1 VVDGESVLAEAAE
14 SYRDA
19 LGERLIAAY
28 ALGSLAH
35 GGYSPLVSDID
46 LGLILCDPARPHDAE
61 TVRAIAGREK
71 AKGSPLHERIS
82 VFWGTPA
89 TLRGDSDGG
98 RFPPLDRLDLIESG
112 RPLFGNDEARASLP
126 RPSADELLIAGARFA
141 LEYLAGIRAD
151 PTPDNELGSTRPAG
165 ADAVEEILTPEMLLA
180 RGVRRVT
187 KLVLFPVR
195 FLYTAAS
202 GEVGTN
208 DAAVAH
214 YLQDDQAP
222 SKPLVAAALEWRT
235 AAPNDEEAAA
245 ELLRQ
250 HLLPLYVHF
259 IDDHIGR
266 LSSLDEP
273 RLVAAFGEW
282 RDRLVG

>member
-1 VVDGESVLAEAAE
+1 MDGETVLAEAAQ
-14 SYRDA
+14 SYRYA

-35 GGYSPLVSDID
+35 GGFSPLVSDID
-46 LGLILCDPARPHDAE
+46 LGLVVSDPVRVEDAA
-61 TVRAIAGREK
+61 TIQAIAGREK

-112 RPLFGNDEARASLP
+112 RRLFGSDEERASLP
-126 RPSADELLIAGARFA
+126 RPSADELLLTGAQFA
-141 LEYLAGIRAD
+141 LEYLAGIRVDLA
-151 PTPDNELGSTRPAG
+151 PDNELGSMRPG
-165 ADAVEEILTPEMLLA
+165 GDDAVEEIHRPEMLLA

-202 GEVGTN
+202 GQAGTN
-208 DAAVAH
+208 GAAVAH
-214 YLQDDQAP
+214 YVKDEEAP
-222 SKPLVAAALEWRT
+222 SRPLVVAALEWRT
-235 AAPNDEEAAA
+235 AAPSDEEAAA
-245 ELLRQ
+245 ELLRKQ
-250 HLLPLYVHF
+250 MVPLYLHF
-259 IDDHIGR
+259 IDDHIRR
-266 LSSLDEP
+266 LSSLAET
-273 RLVAAFGEW
+273 RLVDAFGEW